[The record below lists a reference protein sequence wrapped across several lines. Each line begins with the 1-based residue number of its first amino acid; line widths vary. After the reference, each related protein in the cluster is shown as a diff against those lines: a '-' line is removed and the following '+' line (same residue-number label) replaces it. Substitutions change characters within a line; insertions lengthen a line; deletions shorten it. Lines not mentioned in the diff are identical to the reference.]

1 MTLDELTEHVAE
13 LVEHV
18 HKMAENSN
26 TLARSTV
33 ELDATHRATRDDVSD
48 LYCRVEA
55 LERAALHDAI
65 VNDTTALTDRVA
77 ATELRHIKLTDRVYV
92 LEAAEPEP
100 DDNERIVTWLS
111 TVRKFPSP
119 PEPEG
124 YEEYLDRQE
133 RLDNAVI
140 DKAWGKVHIDGHSFR
155 SAVIL
160 LKYIRTGKV

>member
-33 ELDATHRATRDDVSD
+33 ELDAVHRATRDDVSD

-77 ATELRHIKLTDRVYV
+77 ATELRHIKLTDRVFL
-92 LEAAEPEP
+92 LEEDVRP

-111 TVRKFPSP
+111 TVRNAPT
-119 PEPEG
+119 EPEG
-124 YEEYLDRQE
+124 YEEYLERQE